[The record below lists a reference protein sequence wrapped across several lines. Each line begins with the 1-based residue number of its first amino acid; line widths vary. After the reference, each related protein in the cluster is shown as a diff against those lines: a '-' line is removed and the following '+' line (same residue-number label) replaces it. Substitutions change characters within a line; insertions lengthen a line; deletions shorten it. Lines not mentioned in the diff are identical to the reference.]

1 MRTKVTIGLHVVAL
15 GVGALSLYEGW
26 GRVSTILLDTAVAM
40 IFIKNFIAE
49 WVLALFR
56 GLGVSMRPE
65 AEPREVLVAF
75 KYASYTLFYTSVALQ
90 WTRGL

>member
-1 MRTKVTIGLHVVAL
+1 MRTKITIVLSLLAL

-40 IFIKNFIAE
+40 MFIKNFIAE

-56 GLGVSMRPE
+56 EVGVSMRLE
-65 AEPREVLVAF
+65 AEPRELLVAF
-75 KYASYTLFYTSVALQ
+75 KYASYTLFYTSVALH